1 MVKPDSEEHL
11 ERGDRLDHLEN
22 KDPKDQQ
29 VGTDLFTDLCLES
42 KTLDFPK
49 KIYFHFQ

>member
-22 KDPKDQQ
+22 KDHKDQQ
-29 VGTDLFTDLCLES
+29 VVTDLFTDLCL
-42 KTLDFPK
+42 KCNMLDF
-49 KIYFHFQ
+49 